1 MKPFEKLTYE
11 QKIRWRLRLSWA
23 LLAAMLVYMVVVTE
37 LGGGDSREMSRLA
50 GTVSRLIFFGGIVVV
65 GTRIAHNR
73 KLLRDIV
80 LRRQQMLR
88 ERDER
93 NRWLHDKSA
102 ALCSTRCPRACCS
115 SRSPVRC
122 STTPRFTHRSPS
134 CFSPFSSRA
143 QPTSRTAECERR
155 RSVHLK
161 EEVGIFRREP
171 ALAPVLFASGID
183 SLDNTAAAAYT

>member
-50 GTVSRLIFFGGIVVV
+50 GTVSRLIFFGGMVVV

-93 NRWLHDKSA
+93 NRWLHDKSGGIVLDALLACLLFITVTCALFDNA
-102 ALCSTRCPRACCS
+102 AFYAS
-115 SRSPVRC
+115 
-122 STTPRFTHRSPS
+122 
-134 CFSPFSSRA
+134 FS
-143 QPTSRTAECERR
+143 
-155 RSVHLK
+155 VLLL
-161 EEVGIFRREP
+161 
-171 ALAPVLFASGID
+171 ALLFKG
-183 SLDNTAAAAYT
+183 AAYLAYSRM